1 MFHVL
6 DHTDVVYSGDLSQ
19 STQYVIEHYG
29 KQLDEAVRSDI
40 KILYT
45 DMLHSLDQAKES
57 ALGSRSPDLWHPIE
71 DWKVD

>member
-6 DHTDVVYSGDLSQ
+6 DHSDIVYTGDLSQ
-19 STQYVIEHYG
+19 STQYVIDHYG
-29 KQLDEAVRSDI
+29 KKLDEAVRSGI

-45 DMLHSLDQAKES
+45 DMLHSLNHAKE
-57 ALGSRSPDLWHPIE
+57 AVLASPNDWHPIE

>member
-6 DHTDVVYSGDLSQ
+6 DQADVVYTGDLSQ

-29 KQLDEAVRSDI
+29 KKIDEAVRSGI

-45 DMLHSLDQAKES
+45 DMLHSLSHAKEIV
-57 ALGSRSPDLWHPIE
+57 LGTPDIWRPIA
-71 DWKVD
+71 DWEVD

>member
-6 DHTDVVYSGDLSQ
+6 DHSDVVYTGDLSQ

-29 KQLDEAVRSDI
+29 KRLDEAVQAGIR
-40 KILYT
+40 ILYT
-45 DMLHSLDQAKES
+45 DMLHSLNHAKE
-57 ALGSRSPDLWHPIE
+57 AVLGRPDLWHPIE